1 MLYLEN
7 CLINLLLFI
16 EVGFTSPQFNVHE
29 GDRTVEITVGLISGI
44 LRSEVEITFS
54 VVGLDAFGKAKE
66 QY

>member
-1 MLYLEN
+1 M
-7 CLINLLLFI
+7 
-16 EVGFTSPQFNVHE
+16 HE

-44 LRSEVEITFS
+44 FRSEVEITFS